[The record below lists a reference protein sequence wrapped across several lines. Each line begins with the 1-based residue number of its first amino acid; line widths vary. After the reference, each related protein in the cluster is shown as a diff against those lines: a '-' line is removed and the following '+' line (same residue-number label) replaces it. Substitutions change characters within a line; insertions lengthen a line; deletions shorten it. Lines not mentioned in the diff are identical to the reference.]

1 MKKLFVI
8 FVLIFS
14 VSMLFAENEATNKNN
29 NSVSPEQEKSS
40 SLPNDQQTYSRP
52 YMGWGIPAIIIGSMG
67 IAGMIAFSTAAASCA
82 DTDMDDCSL
91 SEGLAWSY
99 AAIASGFLGTGLIV
113 SGAIF
118 TTIKKPQKPKSVSVN
133 NLSVSPMKNGVYAS
147 AGFNF

>member
-8 FVLIFS
+8 LVLIFS
-14 VSMLFAENEATNKNN
+14 VSLLFAENEATNRNN

-67 IAGMIAFSTAAASCA
+67 IVGMMGFSNAAASCNA
-82 DTDMDDCSL
+82 DYDCSI
-91 SEGLAWSY
+91 SEWAGWSY
-99 AAIASGFLGTGLIV
+99 AAIASGFLGAGLIV

-147 AGFNF
+147 AVFNF

>member
-8 FVLIFS
+8 LVLIFS
-14 VSMLFAENEATNKNN
+14 VSLLFAENEATNSRNN

-67 IAGMIAFSTAAASCA
+67 IALMIGFSTAAASCY
-82 DTDMDDCSL
+82 DDFDHMG
-91 SEGLAWSY
+91 EWIGFSY
-99 AAIASGFLGTGLIV
+99 AAAFSGLLGAGLIV

-118 TTIKKPQKPKSVSVN
+118 TTIKQPRKPKSVSVN
-133 NLSVSPMKNGVYAS
+133 NLSVSPTKNGVYAS

>member
-8 FVLIFS
+8 LVLIFS
-14 VSMLFAENEATNKNN
+14 VSLLFAENEATNSRNN
-29 NSVSPEQEKSS
+29 NFVSPEQEKSS

-52 YMGWGIPAIIIGSMG
+52 YLGWGIPAIIIGSMG
-67 IAGMIAFSTAAASCA
+67 IAGMIAFSTAAASCY
-82 DTDMDDCSL
+82 DDFDHMGEWVEL
-91 SEGLAWSY
+91 SY
-99 AAIASGFLGTGLIV
+99 AAAFSGLLGAGLIV

-133 NLSVSPMKNGVYAS
+133 NLSVSPIKNGVYAS

>member
-8 FVLIFS
+8 LVLIFS
-14 VSMLFAENEATNKNN
+14 VSLLFAENEATSSRNN

-67 IAGMIAFSTAAASCA
+67 IVGMMGFSNAAASCNA
-82 DTDMDDCSL
+82 DYDCSI
-91 SEGLAWSY
+91 SEWAGWSY
-99 AAIASGFLGTGLIV
+99 AAIASGFLGAGLIV